1 LRRVI
6 TNTELLDAIRF
17 LKVKARTNHAKIW
30 SLAAEQ
36 LSRPRRARA
45 VLNLNHIARAT
56 TANSIIFIPGKVL
69 GSGIVNHR
77 VIIGAFEYSKMA
89 RAKIEQAGG
98 QCMSLKDFVEQ
109 YPEGS
114 NVKIM
119 R

>member
-1 LRRVI
+1 LRRAI
-6 TNTELLDAIRF
+6 TNTELLETISF
-17 LKVKARTNHAKIW
+17 LKAKARSNHATIW

-45 VLNLNHIARAT
+45 LLNLNHIARAT
-56 TANSIIFIPGKVL
+56 DADSVILIPGKVL
-69 GSGIVNHR
+69 GSGTVNHR
-77 VIIGAFEYSKMA
+77 VIIGAFEYSKAA
-89 RAKIEQAGG
+89 RIKIEQAGG
-98 QCMSLKDFVEQ
+98 HCMSLRDFVER